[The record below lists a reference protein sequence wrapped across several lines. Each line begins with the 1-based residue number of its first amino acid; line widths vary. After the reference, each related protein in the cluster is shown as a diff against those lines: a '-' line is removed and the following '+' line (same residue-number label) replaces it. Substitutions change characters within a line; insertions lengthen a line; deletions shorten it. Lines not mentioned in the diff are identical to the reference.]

1 MSKTL
6 TKLMIEH
13 KSKTEIIDIRMDI
26 TPEVAESMLEFN
38 LDNPR
43 KLNRQNVETLKQELL
58 KERWIPTCQGIG
70 FDVNGNVI
78 NGQHEMTACVETG
91 VPLLNQLV
99 SFNLPVEARNKID
112 LGKKRDL
119 SDITGINK
127 NIITTV
133 RVPFRAI
140 NKTVLALEDI
150 KPYLDGE
157 LGVLATKLH
166 DKFGNYTGL
175 MCGGIR
181 AALALTVI
189 QGKITEEKAMEY
201 FDHLITLRT
210 KTVANDNGLGRRVV
224 HVEKDFG
231 AIDHAMSKLPKLM
244 RNLISKL
251 KSGVAPCEIAGKM
264 VDVTTTKA
272 RNENI
277 MIAALQA
284 FDPANARKN
293 NFTTTSVSVIKD
305 ILNYSN

>member
-1 MSKTL
+1 MTNKLLKILSKGKCDTD
-6 TKLMIEH
+6 IE
-13 KSKTEIIDIRMDI
+13 DVRLDI
-26 TPEVAESMLEFN
+26 TAELAALMLELN
-38 LDNPR
+38 QDNPR
-43 KLNRQNVETLKQELL
+43 KLNKTNLNTLKEELI
-58 KERWIPTCQGIG
+58 KNRWIATCQGIG
-70 FDVNGNVI
+70 FDI
-78 NGQHEMTACVETG
+78 NGLVIDGQHKLIACVETG

-119 SDITGINK
+119 SDITGINR

-140 NKTVLALEDI
+140 KKTVVAFEDI

-157 LGVLATKLH
+157 LGRLATKFH
-166 DKFGNYTGL
+166 DKYGSYSGL
-175 MCGGIR
+175 INGGIR

-189 QGKITEEKAMEY
+189 QGKITEDKAMEY
-201 FDHLITLRT
+201 FDHLVTLRT

-231 AIDHAMSKLPKLM
+231 AIDDAMSQLPKLM
-244 RNLISKL
+244 RNLINKI
-251 KSGVAPCEIAGKM
+251 KSGVVPCEIAGEM
-264 VDVTTTKA
+264 QDVTTAKA

-284 FDPANARKN
+284 FDPANSKKN
-293 NFTTTSVSVIKD
+293 NFTTTSVSAIKD
-305 ILNYSN
+305 ILGYE

>member
-1 MSKTL
+1 MVNKTL
-6 TKLMIEH
+6 KILSKGKCDTDIE
-13 KSKTEIIDIRMDI
+13 DVRMNI
-26 TPEVAESMLEFN
+26 TSELASLMLEQN
-38 LDNPR
+38 TDNPR
-43 KLNRQNVETLKQELL
+43 TLNRRNVETLKEELI
-58 KERWIPTCQGIG
+58 KDRWIPTCQGIG
-70 FDVNGNVI
+70 FDINGLLI
-78 NGQHEMTACVETG
+78 NGQHELTACVETG

-140 NKTVLALEDI
+140 NKTSMALEDI

-157 LGVLATKLH
+157 LGTLATKFH
-166 DKFGNYTGL
+166 QKYGNYSGL
-175 MCGGIR
+175 LNGGIR

-189 QGKITEEKAMEY
+189 QGKITEDKAMEY
-201 FDHLITLRT
+201 FNHLVTLRT
-210 KTVANDNGLGRRVV
+210 KTIANDNGLGRRVV

-231 AIDHAMSKLPKLM
+231 AIDDAMSELPKLM
-244 RNLISKL
+244 RNLINKI
-251 KSGVAPCEIAGKM
+251 KSGVVPCEIAGKIE
-264 VDVTTTKA
+264 DVTTHKS

-277 MIAALQA
+277 MIAAMQA

-293 NFTTTSVSVIKD
+293 NFTTTSVSAIKD
-305 ILNYSN
+305 ILGYE

>member
-1 MSKTL
+1 MVNKTL
-6 TKLMIEH
+6 KILSKGKCDTDIE
-13 KSKTEIIDIRMDI
+13 DVRMNI
-26 TPEVAESMLEFN
+26 TSELASLMLEQN
-38 LDNPR
+38 TDNPR
-43 KLNRQNVETLKQELL
+43 VLNRRNVETLKEELI
-58 KERWIPTCQGIG
+58 KDRWIPTCQGIG
-70 FDVNGNVI
+70 FDINGLLI
-78 NGQHEMTACVETG
+78 NGQHELTACVETG

-140 NKTVLALEDI
+140 KRLAMALEDI

-157 LGVLATKLH
+157 LGTLATKFH
-166 DKFGNYTGL
+166 QKYGNYSGL
-175 MCGGIR
+175 LNGGIR

-201 FDHLITLRT
+201 FDCLITLRT

-231 AIDHAMSKLPKLM
+231 AIDDAMSQLPKLM
-244 RNLISKL
+244 RNLINKI
-251 KSGVAPCEIAGKM
+251 KSGVVPCSIAGKM
-264 VDVTTTKA
+264 EDVTTTKA
-272 RNENI
+272 RNENM

-293 NFTTTSVSVIKD
+293 NFTTTSVSAIKD
-305 ILNYSN
+305 ILGCE

>member
-1 MSKTL
+1 MTSKTL
-6 TKLMIEH
+6 KILNKGKCDTDIE
-13 KSKTEIIDIRMDI
+13 DVRLNI
-26 TPEVAESMLEFN
+26 TPELAALMLELN
-38 LDNPR
+38 TDNPR
-43 KLNRQNVETLKQELL
+43 TLNKSNLNTLKEELL
-58 KERWIPTCQGIG
+58 KDRWIPTCQGIG
-70 FDVNGNVI
+70 FDTNGLLI
-78 NGQHEMTACVETG
+78 NGQHELTACVETG

-99 SFNLPVEARNKID
+99 SFNLPVEARNK
-112 LGKKRDL
+112 RDL
-119 SDITGINK
+119 SDITGINR

-140 NKTVLALEDI
+140 KKTVVAFEDI

-157 LGVLATKLH
+157 LGRLATKFH
-166 DKFGNYTGL
+166 DKYGSYSGL
-175 MCGGIR
+175 INGGIR

-189 QGKITEEKAMEY
+189 QGKITEDKAMEY

-231 AIDHAMSKLPKLM
+231 AIDDAMSQLPKLM
-244 RNLISKL
+244 RNLINKI
-251 KSGVAPCEIAGKM
+251 KSGVVPCEIAGEM
-264 VDVTTTKA
+264 QDVTTAKA

-284 FDPANARKN
+284 FDPANTREN

-305 ILNYSN
+305 ILGYE

>member
-1 MSKTL
+1 
-6 TKLMIEH
+6 
-13 KSKTEIIDIRMDI
+13 
-26 TPEVAESMLEFN
+26 
-38 LDNPR
+38 
-43 KLNRQNVETLKQELL
+43 
-58 KERWIPTCQGIG
+58 
-70 FDVNGNVI
+70 
-78 NGQHEMTACVETG
+78 MTACVETG

-119 SDITGINK
+119 SDITGINR

-133 RVPFRAI
+133 RVPFRTI

-157 LGVLATKLH
+157 LGRLATKFH
-166 DKFGNYTGL
+166 ERHGSYSGFTN
-175 MCGGIR
+175 GGVR

-201 FDHLITLRT
+201 FDHLVTLRT
-210 KTVANDNGLGRRVV
+210 KTVANDDGLGRRVE

-231 AIDHAMSKLPKLM
+231 AIDEAMSQLPKLM
-244 RNLISKL
+244 RNLINKI
-251 KSGVAPCEIAGKM
+251 KSGVVPCEVAGEVK
-264 VDVTTTKA
+264 DVTTSKA

-284 FDPANARKN
+284 FDPANSKKN

-305 ILNYSN
+305 ILGY